1 MRTGIIENR
10 TSADISVWMSDYLAR
25 QLSIARNAV
34 DVRRSFD
41 QYGIDSASAL
51 QMVGDLEDYLGHE
64 LSPSLPYQYPTI
76 ESLSDALANMANP

>member
-1 MRTGIIENR
+1 MENR